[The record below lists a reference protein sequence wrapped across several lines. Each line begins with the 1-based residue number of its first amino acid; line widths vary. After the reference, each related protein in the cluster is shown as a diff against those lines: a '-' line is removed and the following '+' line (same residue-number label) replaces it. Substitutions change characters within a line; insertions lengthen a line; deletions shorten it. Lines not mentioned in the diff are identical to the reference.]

1 MPKIP
6 LFGFALLAC
15 LGLAAFRMQPK
26 PMSAIKAMTTEQRLA
41 YFQSGETSDIVGYYC
56 SDIKMSVQVERDLEQ
71 SLRGHHGVTQCSSVK
86 GNVKRIPSE

>member
-15 LGLAAFRMQPK
+15 LGLAVFRMQPK
-26 PMSAIKAMTTEQRLA
+26 PMSAIEAMTTEQRLA
-41 YFQSGETSDIVGYYC
+41 YFQTREASDVVGYYC
-56 SDIKMSVQVERDLEQ
+56 SEINMSAQVERDLEE
-71 SLRGHHGVTQCSSVK
+71 SLRGHHGVTQCLSVK